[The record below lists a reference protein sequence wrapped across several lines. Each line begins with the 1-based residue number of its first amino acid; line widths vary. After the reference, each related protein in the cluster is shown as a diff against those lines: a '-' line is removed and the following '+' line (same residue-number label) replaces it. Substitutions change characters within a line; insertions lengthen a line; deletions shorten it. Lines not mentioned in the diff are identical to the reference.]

1 MIEIVN
7 KIEKLIYAVLMILL
21 IVVLAASLVGL
32 LVSLP
37 SSLSQIIF
45 PAVSPTVSPT
55 VTVPEISPMLLLL
68 GSFLLVLIG
77 VELLDTIKAYFVEN
91 TIHVEIS
98 HILSA
103 IGRLPSSRKTN
114 DLVQLVQNL
123 FYAQNVGHINDLCSL
138 APKWPAQGNL
148 FPRNTE
154 YPFQQATAAW
164 LAPCDPEVFT
174 QPELNRF
181 DHLAKAVVAG
191 AGKIVSVS
199 ER

>member
-1 MIEIVN
+1 MAEPPARFWLRQAYSDLFMSVSTGTPAAPVHN
-7 KIEKLIYAVLMILL
+7 CQRVGKQQQAVEKAVKA
-21 IVVLAASLVGL
+21 VLAALRQRGMIRTCT
-32 LVSLP
+32 P
-37 SSLSQIIF
+37 R
-45 PAVSPTVSPT
+45 
-55 VTVPEISPMLLLL
+55 
-68 GSFLLVLIG
+68 GH
-77 VELLDTIKAYFVEN
+77 